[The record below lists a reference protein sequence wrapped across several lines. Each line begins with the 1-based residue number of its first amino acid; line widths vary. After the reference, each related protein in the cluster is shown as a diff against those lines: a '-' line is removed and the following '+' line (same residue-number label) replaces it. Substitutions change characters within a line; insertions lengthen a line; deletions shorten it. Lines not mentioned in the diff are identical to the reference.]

1 MNIAVILSYD
11 GTAYNGWQIQKNGPS
26 IQESMETA
34 VFRVLGQKV
43 HCLLYTSGQ
52 PPAVCDS
59 TLSI

>member
-34 VFRVLGQKV
+34 V
-43 HCLLYTSGQ
+43 SGCSARRCMF
-52 PPAVCDS
+52 PA
-59 TLSI
+59 